1 MSAEVFGLTQQ
12 ILMLISAYIN
22 TGVCGK
28 LRLWETMHFFSKTA
42 LTWLFIE
49 NQAKQDLTVLD
60 YVICPKDKPV
70 AAVVHHVLKVKKLQK
85 EVK

>member
-28 LRLWETMHFFSKTA
+28 LRIFLAKLRHLW
-42 LTWLFIE
+42 
-49 NQAKQDLTVLD
+49 
-60 YVICPKDKPV
+60 
-70 AAVVHHVLKVKKLQK
+70 LKYASYHYTSNSNHKSDNPCQRFTLWRNIN
-85 EVK
+85 